1 MTGRVVFRAAS
12 AALVAA
18 LAAIALAG
26 CGGSSSEESQTED
39 WANGMC
45 SALVD
50 WTNSVKA
57 AGENVSKGDLSKS
70 SLQDATNAISDAN
83 KQLSDD
89 LKSLGKPP
97 TPTADEA
104 KSSLQQLSKDLSA
117 QVENIREA
125 LSGGGDI
132 TSAITAAGTA
142 VQAMS
147 KDLQDTSNQ
156 LQALSKDDTW
166 SNAFKNSE
174 SCQKLSSG

>member
-1 MTGRVVFRAAS
+1 MTVVVRSVS
-12 AALVAA
+12 AALVAV

-50 WTNSVKA
+50 WTNSVKS

-70 SLQDATNAISDAN
+70 SLQDASNAISDAN

-97 TPTADEA
+97 TETADQA
-104 KSSLQQLSKDLSA
+104 KSDLEQLSKDLST
-117 QVENIREA
+117 QVQNIKDA
-125 LSGGGDI
+125 LASSGGDI

-156 LQALSKDDTW
+156 LQALSEDDTW
-166 SNAFKNSE
+166 SKAFKNSE